1 MAVKQLSVYELCPN
15 GKEQDAEKMKTIYTI
30 FYWLIW
36 IYVFGS
42 VLCFMFS
49 CKTLFLDHVISLEG
63 SHSAGDWL
71 HSGKPDL

>member
-30 FYWLIW
+30 F
-36 IYVFGS
+36 FGS